1 MPLNI
6 YMIEKNDWRLHPGDE
21 QFYSGLSLKKIK
33 FPEFWQTSYRE
44 KNAFYDM
51 IVAEA
56 KDYFVRFK
64 QGEEFLRGEKVQI
77 LWHAHCQFCWQKFT
91 TDMDAECYCTPD
103 YRHWICHDCFEEFK
117 DTFNFTILS

>member
-21 QFYSGLSLKKIK
+21 QIK

-91 TDMDAECYCTPD
+91 TDMDAECYCTPIG
-103 YRHWICHDCFEEFK
+103 YVTTASKNLRIHL
-117 DTFNFTILS
+117 ILQFYLKVQ